1 MDAVVSYEVTG
12 PVAVITLDRP
22 EQGNAMTF
30 ELCTQVFDALERAD
44 DDEEVGAVVLTGAGR
59 NFCVGADLSEGFHHA
74 GRPSR
79 RFSEF
84 VERFGAFG
92 DVPRAAGGVI
102 PLRLAAMRSEVH
114 THDLQSLMRMS

>member
-92 DVPRAAGGVI
+92 DVPRD
-102 PLRLAAMRSEVH
+102 RSEEH
-114 THDLQSLMRMS
+114 TSELQSLMR